1 MERVGTP
8 IYRFPGLLIGINT
21 MKTLPLLMLSMSMP
35 VFAGTSAKE
44 AVAPAEA
51 PAPCLFTWFTGASVG
66 YLTELD
72 EPMYNFHLGTD
83 TCWKLGGWDVAL
95 FAEIGYAEKDDSWSN
110 VPGNN
115 NGIGEIT
122 AQIAAPPPPVP
133 DSFDLGEL
141 EDALAAAAAAGF
153 GNTDYDL
160 DVMPITLNAKLERPL
175 TGNLNAYFG
184 GGLGMA
190 LVDLSADGGVL
201 GSVSD
206 NDWVFTAQ
214 LFAGLIY
221 NINETF
227 EVYGGARWI
236 YFDDADIDQ
245 ITFELDDDFLFELGG
260 RINF

>member
-1 MERVGTP
+1 
-8 IYRFPGLLIGINT
+8 
-21 MKTLPLLMLSMSMP
+21 MKTIPLLLLGFSLP

-44 AVAPAEA
+44 AVAPAVSPE
-51 PAPCLFTWFTGASVG
+51 PCLFTWFTGASVG
-66 YLTELD
+66 YLTEFE
-72 EPMYNFHLGTD
+72 EPMYNFHIGAD

-95 FAEIGYAEKDDSWSN
+95 FAEIGYTEKDDSWSN
-110 VPGNN
+110 VPGIV
-115 NGIGEIT
+115 NGDGDGDLI

-133 DSFDLGEL
+133 DSLDLDEL

-153 GNTDYDL
+153 GDTNYDL

-201 GSVSD
+201 GSASD
-206 NDWVFTAQ
+206 DDWVFTAQ
-214 LFAGLIY
+214 LFAGLNY

-236 YFDDADIDQ
+236 YFDDADIEDV
-245 ITFELDDDFLFELGG
+245 TFELDDDFLFEIGG